1 MSEKH
6 LFAKNLMC
14 NDVMPLLVGWFS
26 EHGYEVNTVA
36 NRIDAIMGNVTL
48 SFLIE
53 DFGKGC
59 TIRMSG
65 PPEHIQKVVSYVSQ
79 ISELGFETAPCD
91 YCKVSFPKNQVQCP
105 NCGAFRK
112 TKNMRV

>member
-1 MSEKH
+1 MSKKH
-6 LFAKNLMC
+6 LFVKNITL
-14 NDVMPLLVGWFS
+14 NDIMPMLVGWFS

-36 NRIDAIMGNVTL
+36 NRIDAAMGNITL

-59 TIRMSG
+59 TISMSG
-65 PPEHIQKVVSYVSQ
+65 PPEHIQKVESYISQ
-79 ISELGFETAPCD
+79 ISELGFETASCD
-91 YCKVSFPKNQVQCP
+91 YCKVLFSKNQVKCP

-112 TKNMRV
+112 TKNAR